1 MEKVLFSGDGSQY
14 ARELV
19 LELEEAGTGI
29 ETFELSMQ
37 LELLLVEGLSAV
49 IIVNPHSHAARAARK
64 VLEKAGGIVSRT
76 PIIAALA
83 HAELLDE
90 RDTLKY
96 VDEFIVAPAGA
107 VELEAR
113 VAMIEMRRGGKG
125 NVIVNGDLLVNLDAH
140 QVFLGGKPVDFTCKE
155 FELLKMM
162 AATPGRAYSREELLR
177 SVWGYDYFG
186 GTRTVDVHIRRLRA
200 KIETT
205 CRYIDTVHGVGY
217 RFTAG
222 D

>member
-14 ARELV
+14 ARDLA
-19 LELEEAGTGI
+19 LELEEAGTDVG
-29 ETFELSMQ
+29 TFELSVQ
-37 LELLLVEGLSAV
+37 LEPLLEEGLSAV
-49 IIVNPHSHAARAARK
+49 VVVNPHSHAARAARK
-64 VLEKAGGIVSRT
+64 ALEKAGGIVSRT

-83 HAELLDE
+83 HAALLDE
-90 RDTLKY
+90 RDALKY
-96 VDEFIVAPAGA
+96 VDDFIVSPAGA
-107 VELEAR
+107 VELEVR

-125 NVIVNGDLLVNLDAH
+125 NVIVHGDLLVNLDAH
-140 QVFLGGKPVDFTCKE
+140 QVFLDGKPVDFTCKE

-186 GTRTVDVHIRRLRA
+186 GTRTVDVHVRRLRA
-200 KIETT
+200 KIESS

-217 RFTAG
+217 RFAAG